1 MYKIMLA
8 DDEGVAL
15 DALRIMITTHFHEM
29 EENIDIRMAQNSS
42 QMSDIYQKYHPDILF
57 LNIQMTGLHGIF
69 SIRELHAFYENCLFI
84 VVSYSRKTDYKREGF
99 LMGIRSYLTKPLKR
113 EKVIS
118 SLDSAFH
125 ELDYHKKHQIQEQLN
140 KESFDTVI
148 PVIENGF
155 ISELFFPEQ
164 FHQNL
169 SLYTSLL
176 DIHAPYGWIMALK
189 FSQITDHGTMCNP
202 IGSLVQLQGQFSYF
216 RTIIKAFF
224 PSAIIGPVLANHI
237 FILIPADSIPLS
249 ESEEAFR
256 RKRSGDMGTQL
267 FRKLNLHFK
276 LGLGGTQ
283 PLINLPQ
290 SLKEACEAVEHW
302 KISTPRGSDFL

>member
-1 MYKIMLA
+1 MLA

-29 EENIDIRMAQNSS
+29 EENIDIRIAQNSS
-42 QMSDIYQKYHPDILF
+42 QLSD
-57 LNIQMTGLHGIF
+57 QMAGLHGIF
-69 SIRELHAFYENCLFI
+69 SIRELHAFYEDCLFI

-99 LMGIRSYLTKPLKR
+99 NMGIRDYLTKPLKR

-118 SLDSAFH
+118 SLSLAFR
-125 ELDYHKKHQIQEQLN
+125 ELNYHKKHQIQEQLN

-155 ISELFFPEQ
+155 ISELLFPEQ
-164 FHQNL
+164 LHQNL

-189 FSQITDHGTMCNP
+189 FSQITAHGTMCNP
-202 IGSLVQLQGQFSYF
+202 IGSIVQLQGQISYF

-224 PSAIIGPVLANHI
+224 PSAIIGPVLANRI
-237 FILIPADSIPLS
+237 FILIPSNSMPLS

-256 RKRSGDMGTQL
+256 QKRSMDMETQL
-267 FRKLNLHFK
+267 HRKLNLRFK
-276 LGLGGTQ
+276 IGLGEAQ
-283 PLINLPQ
+283 PMMNLAQ
-290 SLKEACEAVEHW
+290 SLKEAHEAVEQ
-302 KISTPRGSDFL
+302 

>member
-29 EENIDIRMAQNSS
+29 EENIDIRIAQNSG
-42 QMSDIYQKYHPDILF
+42 QLSDIYQKYHPDILF
-57 LNIQMTGLHGIF
+57 LNIQMAGLHGIF

-99 LMGIRSYLTKPLKR
+99 NMGIRDYLTKPLKR

-118 SLDSAFH
+118 SLSLAFR
-125 ELDYHKKHQIQEQLN
+125 ELNYHKKHQIQEQLN

-155 ISELFFPEQ
+155 ISELLFPEQ
-164 FHQNL
+164 LHQNL

-189 FSQITDHGTMCNP
+189 FSQITAHGTMCNP
-202 IGSLVQLQGQFSYF
+202 IGSIVQLQRQISYF

-224 PSAIIGPVLANHI
+224 PSAIIGPVLANRI
-237 FILIPADSIPLS
+237 FILIPSNSMPLS
-249 ESEEAFR
+249 ESEAAFR
-256 RKRSGDMGTQL
+256 QKRSMDMETQL
-267 FRKLNLHFK
+267 HRKLNLRFK
-276 LGLGGTQ
+276 IGLGEAQ
-283 PLINLPQ
+283 PMMNLAQ
-290 SLKEACEAVEHW
+290 SLKEAHEAVEQ
-302 KISTPRGSDFL
+302 

>member
-29 EENIDIRMAQNSS
+29 EENIDIRIAQNSG
-42 QMSDIYQKYHPDILF
+42 QLSDIYQKYHPDILF

-99 LMGIRSYLTKPLKR
+99 NMGIRDYLTKPLKR

-118 SLDSAFH
+118 SLSLAFR
-125 ELDYHKKHQIQEQLN
+125 ELNYHKKHQIQEQLN

-155 ISELFFPEQ
+155 ISELLFPEQ
-164 FHQNL
+164 LHQNL

-189 FSQITDHGTMCNP
+189 FSQITAHGTMCNP
-202 IGSLVQLQGQFSYF
+202 IGSIVQLQGQISYF

-224 PSAIIGPVLANHI
+224 PSAIIGPVLANRI
-237 FILIPADSIPLS
+237 FILIPSNSMPLS
-249 ESEEAFR
+249 ESEAAFR
-256 RKRSGDMGTQL
+256 QKRSMDMETQL
-267 FRKLNLHFK
+267 HRKLNLRFK
-276 LGLGGTQ
+276 IGLGEAQ
-283 PLINLPQ
+283 PMMNLAQ
-290 SLKEACEAVEHW
+290 SLKEAHEAVEQ
-302 KISTPRGSDFL
+302 

>member
-29 EENIDIRMAQNSS
+29 EENIDIRIAQNSS
-42 QMSDIYQKYHPDILF
+42 QLSDIYQKYHADILF
-57 LNIQMTGLHGIF
+57 LNIQMAGLHGIF

-99 LMGIRSYLTKPLKR
+99 NMGIRDYLTKPLKR

-118 SLDSAFH
+118 SLSLAFR
-125 ELDYHKKHQIQEQLN
+125 ELNYHKKHQIQEQLN

-155 ISELFFPEQ
+155 ISELLFPEQ
-164 FHQNL
+164 LHQNL

-189 FSQITDHGTMCNP
+189 FSQITAHGTMCNP
-202 IGSLVQLQGQFSYF
+202 IGSIVQLQGQISYF
-216 RTIIKAFF
+216 RTIIKAFL
-224 PSAIIGPVLANHI
+224 PSAIIGPVLANRI
-237 FILIPADSIPLS
+237 FILIPSNSMPLS
-249 ESEEAFR
+249 ESEAAFR
-256 RKRSGDMGTQL
+256 QKRSMDMETQL
-267 FRKLNLHFK
+267 HRKLNLRFK
-276 LGLGGTQ
+276 IGLGEAQ
-283 PLINLPQ
+283 PMMNLAQ
-290 SLKEACEAVEHW
+290 SLKEAHEAVEQ
-302 KISTPRGSDFL
+302 

>member
-29 EENIDIRMAQNSS
+29 EENIDIRIAQNSS
-42 QMSDIYQKYHPDILF
+42 QLSDIYQKYQPDILF
-57 LNIQMTGLHGIF
+57 LNIQMAGLHGIF
-69 SIRELHAFYENCLFI
+69 SIRELHAFCSDCLFL

-99 LMGIRSYLTKPLKR
+99 NMGIRGYLTKPLKR

-118 SLDSAFH
+118 SLSSAFR

-155 ISELFFPEQ
+155 ISELLFPEQ

-202 IGSLVQLQGQFSYF
+202 IGSVVQLQGQISYF

-224 PSAIIGPVLANHI
+224 PSAIIGPVLANRI
-237 FILIPADSIPLS
+237 FILIPSNSMPLS

-256 RKRSGDMGTQL
+256 QKRSKDMETQL
-267 FRKLNLHFK
+267 HRKLNLRFK
-276 LGLGGTQ
+276 IGMGAAQ
-283 PLINLPQ
+283 PLMNLAQ
-290 SLKEACEAVEHW
+290 SLKEAYEAVEQ
-302 KISTPRGSDFL
+302 